1 MTYLEDLLRLRDQ
14 EITEL
19 RKRVEFLEAQ
29 IEVQQI
35 KLNDVYYDEN
45 R

>member
-35 KLNDVYYDEN
+35 KLNNEYYD
-45 R
+45 

>member
-14 EITEL
+14 EIYEL

-29 IEVQQI
+29 IEVHQI
-35 KLNDVYYDEN
+35 NIKENYYD
-45 R
+45 